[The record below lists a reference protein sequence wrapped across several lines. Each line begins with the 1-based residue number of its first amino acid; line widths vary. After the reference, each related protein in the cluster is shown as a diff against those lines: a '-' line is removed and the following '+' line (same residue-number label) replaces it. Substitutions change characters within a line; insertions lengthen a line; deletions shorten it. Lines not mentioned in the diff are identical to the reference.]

1 MTKYVQ
7 DTYENDFNLEFTYH
21 MHLNLTLIDKNEE
34 ILHNADCILLEL
46 KSWILV
52 RQGRFLVEVMD
63 FLTFMHFDSS

>member
-21 MHLNLTLIDKNEE
+21 MQLNLTLIDKNEE

-46 KSWILV
+46 KSRILA
-52 RQGRFLVEVMD
+52 R
-63 FLTFMHFDSS
+63 